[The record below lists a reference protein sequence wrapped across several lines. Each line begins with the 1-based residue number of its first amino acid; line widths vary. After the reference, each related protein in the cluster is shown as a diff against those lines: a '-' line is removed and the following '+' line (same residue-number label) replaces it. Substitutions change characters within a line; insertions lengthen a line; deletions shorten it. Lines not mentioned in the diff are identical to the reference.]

1 MSNFQIPNTPPL
13 SSPPPTGGGGN
24 SALVQV
30 NMFNLGVT
38 VSLLFAICTFAYL
51 MYRQL
56 LRNISHR
63 RQHIVVE
70 EIIEE
75 DDDNDDVEVEE
86 EEVRKVISK
95 PKAKTRRVV
104 RKIVNE

>member
-1 MSNFQIPNTPPL
+1 MSNFQIPNTPP
-13 SSPPPTGGGGN
+13 PPPVGGGGA
-24 SALVQV
+24 SSTLVQV

-38 VSLLFAICTFAYL
+38 VSLLFAICTVAYL

-56 LRNISHR
+56 LRNISRR

-70 EIIEE
+70 EIIEEE